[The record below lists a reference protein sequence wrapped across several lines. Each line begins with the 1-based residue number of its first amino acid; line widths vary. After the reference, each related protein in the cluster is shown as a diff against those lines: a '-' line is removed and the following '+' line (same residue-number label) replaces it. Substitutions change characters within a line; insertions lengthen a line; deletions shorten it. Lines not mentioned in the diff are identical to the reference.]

1 MLPVSNCK
9 TPARSGTPGNVTRV
23 DMDRGGSGKWLEI
36 SVFGRTIPLNTCTN
50 EWHSP
55 LKSTRVILP
64 LLPTPCHASLVEIL
78 SAVYDNVFSL
88 PMHRQERQ
96 ASLSPLHDE
105 KLVPVSELS
114 PGGLFFWSGDHVE
127 MKNNQQSP

>member
-1 MLPVSNCK
+1 MENGLK
-9 TPARSGTPGNVTRV
+9 FT
-23 DMDRGGSGKWLEI
+23 
-36 SVFGRTIPLNTCTN
+36 VFGRTIPLNTCTN

-96 ASLSPLHDE
+96 AFLSPQHDE